1 MQATAEKFWLDEA
14 LAAEQKKQRSQG
26 KLGKIEEHLDEI
38 VTDVKQNLTSLFSR
52 GMQFD
57 ELTEKSENL
66 KTHSSL
72 MRRKAR
78 QIRIQSE
85 KANSVVAIGLFACLM
100 VLFLILSYSKG
111 TV

>member
-1 MQATAEKFWLDEA
+1 MRTDLLNEAKGLQVRSLSKSLTVQMQKTAEKFWLDEA
-14 LAAEQKKQRSQG
+14 LAAEQKRQRSQG

-66 KTHSSL
+66 KTHVSS
-72 MRRKAR
+72 
-78 QIRIQSE
+78 
-85 KANSVVAIGLFACLM
+85 
-100 VLFLILSYSKG
+100 
-111 TV
+111 

>member
-66 KTHSSL
+66 KTHVSGSS
-72 MRRKAR
+72 RFFS
-78 QIRIQSE
+78 IS
-85 KANSVVAIGLFACLM
+85 
-100 VLFLILSYSKG
+100 
-111 TV
+111 